1 MVCLHTATVI
11 PAWYAFLEIKCRII
25 YVKKNKQKTPKKQLT
40 KLNLSDTQTL
50 QSRLFTAIALWFT
63 VECVVAVCPLCGL

>member
-1 MVCLHTATVI
+1 M
-11 PAWYAFLEIKCRII
+11 PLEIKCRII

-63 VECVVAVCPLCGL
+63 VECVVASVWVVKMSFLITWTEVL